1 MDDFLKKKLICGI
14 HYYNTDSYDVG
25 IIIHEN
31 DDELIFI
38 SFNIYGEYDGI
49 EIKYNDDVEYIE
61 YRDKY
66 LTFIRELID
75 LTSFDIIDIKSR
87 EELFEYAMKNDKILS
102 VEINGYRDY
111 IKLLSFD
118 GTKIEYRAF
127 SPKRQLNK
135 RVYKKDIYDF
145 DIIEIDSKYD
155 RLLEDYLN
163 NIDM

>member
-1 MDDFLKKKLICGI
+1 MDDFLKKELICGI

-25 IIIHEN
+25 IIIYEN
-31 DDELIFI
+31 DDELMFI

-118 GTKIEYRAF
+118 GIRIEYNEF
-127 SPKRQLNK
+127 SAKRQLTK
-135 RVYKKDIYDF
+135 RIHKKNIYDF

>member
-1 MDDFLKKKLICGI
+1 MYEIKKIEKVCGI
-14 HYYNTDSYDVG
+14 HYYNVDDYDVG
-25 IIIHEN
+25 IVIS
-31 DDELIFI
+31 DDEDEIIFI
-38 SFNIYGEYDGI
+38 SFNFYGEYNGI

-102 VEINGYRDY
+102 IEINGYRDY

-118 GTKIEYRAF
+118 GSKIEYKKF
-127 SPKRQLNK
+127 SEKRQLNN
-135 RVYKKDIYDF
+135 RIYKKNIYDF

-163 NIDM
+163 KIHI